1 MYCLNNLL
9 NFLFPEH
16 LSLFRGNVISA
27 ISQIETERSNIIL
40 TDERSICD
48 TKAVILS
55 IKKQF
60 EKKVEED
67 KIKQFKCELE
77 QRVYGGCRK
86 TLQAIERLF
95 TSLYRYQI
103 QIKPINQQENSNR
116 SSLPMSFIDQQQQLV
131 PSNKRK
137 PQTLDDDDDKLSA
150 VSCSSNEDKNSSKHD
165 RRTFKSTCRKPN

>member
-16 LSLFRGNVISA
+16 LSSFRGNVISA

-55 IKKQF
+55 IKKQL

-67 KIKQFKCELE
+67 KIKQFKCELD
-77 QRVYGGCRK
+77 QRVFGGCRK

-103 QIKPINQQENSNR
+103 QIKPINQQENSNW
-116 SSLPMSFIDQQQQLV
+116 SSLPMPFIDQQQLV

-137 PQTLDDDDDKLSA
+137 LQTLDDDDDKLSA

-165 RRTFKSTCRKPN
+165 RRPFKSTCRKPN